1 MKKLVK
7 KIITVILFLGVCAPA
22 FWSLKL
28 LIVDNPLRMLS
39 HDFAYL
45 EDVELYT
52 SIDLGEKYE
61 QDKTDRKEIGP
72 LPDGKFVS
80 GYYMQRE
87 GSYDDGYRQKP
98 YSYTTDLYVYDI
110 YDKLS
115 FFESEDSTYRRL
127 MGEFESKLTAYKH
140 SRFYPTITGGKYQ
153 ELHTDNRQ
161 AMSYVTQS
169 QYGTPTIRTIFFANK
184 KVYILEV
191 RDGYDLYGSANEII
205 SHITTVPLHQYD
217 SLGIKSI
224 CAMLLT
230 FALAFIFAIVKV
242 RKFFKLPTLNMS
254 AKKMCIYTICMS
266 IMNILIV
273 LYLFWKLYYTG
284 NYRLFV
290 SYNYYYDL
298 RTFLC
303 LTMATL
309 VIMDLLICTYLYI
322 KSKEKYRYDY
332 PISDKVSSYLGSRLD
347 GEKEKKTLLLLLYYP
362 VFLVGVIPLGI
373 SILVYAIPFALI
385 TLIVLQTRCLY
396 RWINKDSIIVDD
408 ERNRFLDYYVILDL
422 RTDAT
427 KDDIDRA
434 FNSAMAKYNSAT
446 GNPLY
451 GKQFYNEVQEAYAIL
466 SSTNQLRPEYD
477 KEYELYKS
485 EASVTY
491 HCKNK
496 QLDNAIM
503 NIRHR
508 LNGVKPVQ
516 KKRKINIIIVSFII
530 LLIAAFT
537 TLRLTGVIPPLFE
550 DKYGRSW
557 WSASV
562 LPFIKEITST
572 ENHNKRNHRGSG
584 SRASLRGEMGGA
596 MGGSINDDIEDDAD
610 YEYSYSY
617 DDDDELDDY

>member
-1 MKKLVK
+1 MIMKKLVK
-7 KIITVILFLGVCAPA
+7 KIITATLFLGVCASA
-22 FWSLKL
+22 IWSLKL

-52 SIDLGEKYE
+52 SINLGEKYE

-72 LPDGKFVS
+72 LPDGRFVS

-87 GSYDDGYRQKP
+87 SSCYGYWYG
-98 YSYTTDLYVYDI
+98 YSKYKYSTDLYVYDI
-110 YDKLS
+110 SEQMS

-127 MGEFESKLTAYKH
+127 LGEFENKLTAYKH
-140 SRFYPTITGGKYQ
+140 SRFYPTIIGGRYKV
-153 ELHTDNRQ
+153 LHTDNRQ
-161 AMSYVTQS
+161 AISYVTQS

-191 RDGYDLYGSANEII
+191 RDKHHIVESANEII

-217 SLGIKSI
+217 SLGLKISCVI
-224 CAMLLT
+224 LLT
-230 FALAFIFAIVKV
+230 FALAFIFAIIKV
-242 RKFFKLPTLNMS
+242 RKFFKLPTKNMS
-254 AKKMCIYTICMS
+254 AKKMYIYTICIS

-273 LYLFWKLYYTG
+273 LYLFWKMYYTG
-284 NYRLFV
+284 NYKLFV

-322 KSKEKYRYDY
+322 KSKEEYSYDY

-347 GEKEKKTLLLLLYYP
+347 GEKEKKTLLSFLYYP

-373 SILVYAIPFALI
+373 SILVYAIPFAVI
-385 TLIVLQTRCLY
+385 TLILLEARCLY
-396 RWINKDSIIVDD
+396 RWINKDSIVPNGD
-408 ERNRFLDYYVILDL
+408 RNRFLDYYVILDL

-446 GNPLY
+446 DNPLY

-508 LNGVKPVQ
+508 LNGDKPVQ

-537 TLRLTGVIPPLFE
+537 TLRLTGVFPPLFE
-550 DKYGRSW
+550 SKNDKQKVY
-557 WSASV
+557 
-562 LPFIKEITST
+562 
-572 ENHNKRNHRGSG
+572 
-584 SRASLRGEMGGA
+584 RAP
-596 MGGSINDDIEDDAD
+596 DWTQ
-610 YEYSYSY
+610 YVQ
-617 DDDDELDDY
+617 

>member
-7 KIITVILFLGVCAPA
+7 KIITATLFLGVCASA

-28 LIVDNPLRMLS
+28 LIVDNSLRMLS

-52 SIDLGEKYE
+52 SINLGEKYE

-80 GYYMQRE
+80 GYYMQRKRNR
-87 GSYDDGYRQKP
+87 YDEYDYDLYYYNTYK
-98 YSYTTDLYVYDI
+98 YTTDLYVYDI
-110 YDKLS
+110 S
-115 FFESEDSTYRRL
+115 EQMTFFESEDSTYRKL

-140 SRFYPTITGGKYQ
+140 SRFYPTIIGGRYKG
-153 ELHTDNRQ
+153 LHTDNRQ
-161 AMSYVTQS
+161 AISYVTQS

-191 RDGYDLYGSANEII
+191 RDGYNLSESANEII

-217 SLGIKSI
+217 SLGLKISCVI
-224 CAMLLT
+224 LLT
-230 FALAFIFAIVKV
+230 FALAFIFAIIKV

-266 IMNILIV
+266 IMNLLIV
-273 LYLFWKLYYTG
+273 LYLSWKLYYTCDNRVFILD
-284 NYRLFV
+284 NYW
-290 SYNYYYDL
+290 YDTKVI
-298 RTFLC
+298 RTALC
-303 LTMATL
+303 LSMDTL

-322 KSKEKYRYDY
+322 KSKEEYRYDY
-332 PISDKVSSYLGSRLD
+332 LISDKVLSYLGSRLD
-347 GEKEKKTLLLLLYYP
+347 EEKEKKTLLSFLYYP

-373 SILVYAIPFALI
+373 SILVYAIPFAVI
-385 TLIVLQTRCLY
+385 TLILLEARCLY
-396 RWINKDSIIVDD
+396 RWINKDSIVPDGD
-408 ERNRFLDYYVILDL
+408 RNRFLDYYVILDL

-446 GNPLY
+446 DNPLY

-485 EASVTY
+485 DASATY

-508 LNGVKPVQ
+508 LYGDELVQ
-516 KKRKINIIIVSFII
+516 KKRKINIIIVSFVI

-537 TLRLTGVIPPLFE
+537 TLRLTGVI
-550 DKYGRSW
+550 
-557 WSASV
+557 
-562 LPFIKEITST
+562 
-572 ENHNKRNHRGSG
+572 
-584 SRASLRGEMGGA
+584 
-596 MGGSINDDIEDDAD
+596 
-610 YEYSYSY
+610 
-617 DDDDELDDY
+617 

>member
-7 KIITVILFLGVCAPA
+7 KIITATLFLGVCASA
-22 FWSLKL
+22 IWSLKL
-28 LIVDNPLRMLS
+28 LIVDNPLRILS

-52 SIDLGEKYE
+52 SINLGEKYE

-80 GYYMQRE
+80 GYYMKRE
-87 GSYDDGYRQKP
+87 GSYYYDYYYGHYYGWGEKVVP
-98 YSYTTDLYVYDI
+98 YFYSTDLYVYDI
-110 YDKLS
+110 S
-115 FFESEDSTYRRL
+115 EQMTFFESEDSTYRKL

-140 SRFYPTITGGKYQ
+140 SRFYPTIIGGRYKG
-153 ELHTDNRQ
+153 LHTDNRQ
-161 AMSYVTQS
+161 AISYVTQS

-191 RDGYDLYGSANEII
+191 RDKYHLYESANKII
-205 SHITTVPLHQYD
+205 SHITTVPLHD

-230 FALAFIFAIVKV
+230 FALAFIFAIIKV
-242 RKFFKLPTLNMS
+242 RRSFKLPTINMS
-254 AKKMCIYTICMS
+254 AKKMAIYTICMS
-266 IMNILIV
+266 IMNLLIV
-273 LYLFWKLYYTG
+273 LYLSWKLYYTCG
-284 NYRLFV
+284 NRVFILD
-290 SYNYYYDL
+290 NYWYDIKVI
-298 RTFLC
+298 RTALC
-303 LTMATL
+303 LSMATL

-322 KSKEKYRYDY
+322 KSKEEYRYDCL
-332 PISDKVSSYLGSRLD
+332 ISDKVSSYLGSRLD
-347 GEKEKKTLLLLLYYP
+347 EEKEKKTLLSFLYYP

-373 SILVYAIPFALI
+373 SILVYAIPFAVI
-385 TLIVLQTRCLY
+385 TLILLEARCLY
-396 RWINKDSIIVDD
+396 RWINKESTVPDGD
-408 ERNRFLDYYVILDL
+408 RNRFLDYYVILDL

-446 GNPLY
+446 DNPLY

-508 LNGVKPVQ
+508 LNGDKPVQ

-550 DKYGRSW
+550 SKNDKQKVY
-557 WSASV
+557 
-562 LPFIKEITST
+562 
-572 ENHNKRNHRGSG
+572 
-584 SRASLRGEMGGA
+584 RAPDWTQYVR
-596 MGGSINDDIEDDAD
+596 
-610 YEYSYSY
+610 
-617 DDDDELDDY
+617 

>member
-1 MKKLVK
+1 MIMKKLVK
-7 KIITVILFLGVCAPA
+7 KIIIATLFLGVCASA

-28 LIVDNPLRMLS
+28 LMVDNPLRMLS

-52 SIDLGEKYE
+52 SINLGEKYE

-80 GYYMQRE
+80 GYYMQRKRNR
-87 GSYDDGYRQKP
+87 YDGYDYDLYYYNTYK
-98 YSYTTDLYVYDI
+98 YTTDLYVYDI
-110 YDKLS
+110 S
-115 FFESEDSTYRRL
+115 EQMTFFESEDSTYRKL

-140 SRFYPTITGGKYQ
+140 SRFYPTIIGGRYKG
-153 ELHTDNRQ
+153 LHTDNRQ
-161 AMSYVTQS
+161 AISYVTQS

-191 RDGYDLYGSANEII
+191 RDGYNLSESANEII

-217 SLGIKSI
+217 SLGLKISCVI
-224 CAMLLT
+224 LLT
-230 FALAFIFAIVKV
+230 FALAFIFAIIKV

-266 IMNILIV
+266 IMNLLIV
-273 LYLFWKLYYTG
+273 LYLSWKLYYTCDNRVFILD
-284 NYRLFV
+284 NYW
-290 SYNYYYDL
+290 YDTKVI
-298 RTFLC
+298 RTALC
-303 LTMATL
+303 LSMATL

-322 KSKEKYRYDY
+322 KSKEEYRYDY
-332 PISDKVSSYLGSRLD
+332 LISDKVLSYLGSRLD
-347 GEKEKKTLLLLLYYP
+347 EEKEKKTLLSFLYYP

-373 SILVYAIPFALI
+373 SILVYAIPFAVI
-385 TLIVLQTRCLY
+385 TLILLEARCLY
-396 RWINKDSIIVDD
+396 RWINKDSIVPNGD
-408 ERNRFLDYYVILDL
+408 RNRFLDYYVILDL

-434 FNSAMAKYNSAT
+434 FNAAMAKHNSAA

-466 SSTNQLRPEYD
+466 SSTNQLRLDYD
-477 KEYELYKS
+477 KEYESYKS

-508 LNGVKPVQ
+508 LNGDKPVQ
-516 KKRKINIIIVSFII
+516 KKRKINIIIVSFVI

-537 TLRLTGVIPPLFE
+537 TLRLIGVI
-550 DKYGRSW
+550 
-557 WSASV
+557 
-562 LPFIKEITST
+562 
-572 ENHNKRNHRGSG
+572 
-584 SRASLRGEMGGA
+584 
-596 MGGSINDDIEDDAD
+596 
-610 YEYSYSY
+610 
-617 DDDDELDDY
+617 

>member
-1 MKKLVK
+1 MIMKKLVK
-7 KIITVILFLGVCAPA
+7 KIITATLFLGVCASA

-28 LIVDNPLRMLS
+28 LIVDNSLRMLS

-52 SIDLGEKYE
+52 SINLGEKYE

-80 GYYMQRE
+80 GYYMQRKRNR
-87 GSYDDGYRQKP
+87 YDEYDYDLYYYNTYK
-98 YSYTTDLYVYDI
+98 YTTDLYVYDI
-110 YDKLS
+110 S
-115 FFESEDSTYRRL
+115 EQMTFFESEDSTYRKL

-140 SRFYPTITGGKYQ
+140 SRFYPTIIGGRYKG
-153 ELHTDNRQ
+153 LHTDNRQ
-161 AMSYVTQS
+161 AISYVTQS

-191 RDGYDLYGSANEII
+191 RDGYNLSESANEII

-217 SLGIKSI
+217 SLGLKISCVI
-224 CAMLLT
+224 LLT
-230 FALAFIFAIVKV
+230 FALAFIFAIIKV

-266 IMNILIV
+266 IMNLLIV
-273 LYLFWKLYYTG
+273 LYLSWKLYYTCDNRVFILD
-284 NYRLFV
+284 NYW
-290 SYNYYYDL
+290 YDTKVI
-298 RTFLC
+298 RTALC
-303 LTMATL
+303 LSMDTL

-322 KSKEKYRYDY
+322 KSKEEYRYDY
-332 PISDKVSSYLGSRLD
+332 LISDKVLSYLGSRLD
-347 GEKEKKTLLLLLYYP
+347 EEKEKKTLLSFLYYP

-373 SILVYAIPFALI
+373 SILVYAIPFAVI
-385 TLIVLQTRCLY
+385 TLILLEARCLY
-396 RWINKDSIIVDD
+396 RWINKDSIVPDGD
-408 ERNRFLDYYVILDL
+408 RNRFLDYYVILDL

-446 GNPLY
+446 DNPLY
-451 GKQFYNEVQEAYAIL
+451 EAYAIL

-485 EASVTY
+485 DASATY

-508 LNGVKPVQ
+508 LYGDELVQ
-516 KKRKINIIIVSFII
+516 KKRKINIIIVSFVI

-537 TLRLTGVIPPLFE
+537 TLRLTGVI
-550 DKYGRSW
+550 
-557 WSASV
+557 
-562 LPFIKEITST
+562 
-572 ENHNKRNHRGSG
+572 
-584 SRASLRGEMGGA
+584 
-596 MGGSINDDIEDDAD
+596 
-610 YEYSYSY
+610 
-617 DDDDELDDY
+617 